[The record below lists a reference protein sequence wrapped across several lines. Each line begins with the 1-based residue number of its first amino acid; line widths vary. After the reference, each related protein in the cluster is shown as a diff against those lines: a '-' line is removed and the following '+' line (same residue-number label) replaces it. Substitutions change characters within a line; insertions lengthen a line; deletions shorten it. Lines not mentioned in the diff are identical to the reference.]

1 MSDTRDIPDR
11 PRLRDDLIFVRRE
24 AGERAYYVLKDPV
37 AGRYFELGEDEY
49 RVIRL
54 LDGTRTLK
62 GVLAELGPDTDLD
75 IEEIESFVKT
85 LGDNFFLE
93 SRRPE
98 AGGRTRL
105 AKEFSIF
112 HFRIRL
118 VNPERVVHFLA
129 GCLGFLFSVPVLVVA
144 LAIIGYAL
152 FLTFNDFGVV
162 MGSAALLK
170 KPVNVVLFYLAI
182 SAVMTMHELGHAVMC
197 RRLGGEVREMGFM
210 LLYFIPCF
218 YTDVSDIYMMRK
230 RSHRI
235 AVIVAGPL
243 VELTLWGGFTIAWFF
258 LPKGG
263 AASTLCMI
271 MMLTSG
277 VRSIL
282 LNFNPMIKVDGY
294 YLLEEILG
302 VNNLMDRSR
311 MAVRALGGRRGGDG
325 DGDEAI
331 SGSAGEEKIILSYG
345 ILSIVYVV
353 LLLAATAYF
362 LAGFFTKYT
371 GSWSY
376 FICSL
381 AFLVMLLLFVRRY
394 RKTA

>member
-1 MSDTRDIPDR
+1 MSETPEIPDR
-11 PRLRDDLIFVRRE
+11 PKVRDDLVFVRRA
-24 AGERAYYVLKDPV
+24 AGGRAFYVLKDPV
-37 AGRYFELGEDEY
+37 AGRYFELGDDEY
-49 RVIRL
+49 RVIGL
-54 LDGTRTLK
+54 LDGSRTLK
-62 GVLAELGPDTDLD
+62 DVLAELGPDPELD
-75 IEEIESFVKT
+75 IEEIESFIKT

-93 SRRPE
+93 SRRPA
-98 AGGRTRL
+98 AGGRARL
-105 AKEFSIF
+105 AKEFSVF

-118 VNPERVVHFLA
+118 VNPQRAVNALA
-129 GCLGFLFSVPVLVVA
+129 GALGFLFSVPVLVAA
-144 LAIIGYAL
+144 LGIIGYAL
-152 FLTFNDFGVV
+152 FLTCGDWGIV
-162 MGSAALLK
+162 MGSAAQLK
-170 KPVNVVLFYLAI
+170 KPFNIVLFYLAV

-218 YTDVSDIYMMRK
+218 YTDVSDIYMMRQ

-258 LPKGG
+258 LPGGG

-311 MAVRALGGRRGGDG
+311 TAVRALGGRRGGDG
-325 DGDEAI
+325 DEAV
-331 SGSAGEEKIILSYG
+331 SDSAAEGRIILAYG

-353 LLLAATAYF
+353 LLLAAAAYF
-362 LAGFFTKYT
+362 LAGFFTRYA
-371 GSWSY
+371 GSWSW
-376 FICSL
+376 FICSI
-381 AFLVMLLLFVRRY
+381 AFLVMLLLYARRY
-394 RKTA
+394 TR